1 VPKIYSQDG
10 SDLYSPSSGTSM
22 AAPYVAN
29 LAAQILNINLKLKPE
44 EIKKIILET
53 GEEKE
58 HLKPRLLSGSIV
70 NNDMAL
76 KAALLSRD
84 MALESSITLAK
95 SGLIQ
100 IEDSI
105 SIGRPPVANSDELK
119 QKVMDAIPKDIT
131 PQEIEEIQAT
141 SEESFSPQNSVT
153 DKPDS
158 SVPLPL
164 KFPVPQTPDVD
175 SDPSNQNVEQS
186 PPPSEGPKP
195 SSSPDVLQPDQTQ
208 YSKIEPSSP

>member
-1 VPKIYSQDG
+1 
-10 SDLYSPSSGTSM
+10 
-22 AAPYVAN
+22 VAN

-53 GEEKE
+53 GDEKD

-84 MALESSITLAK
+84 MVLESSITLAK

-105 SIGRPPVANSDELK
+105 SIGRPPVANSDELQK
-119 QKVMDAIPKDIT
+119 KVMDAIPKDIS
-131 PQEIEEIQAT
+131 PQEVEEIQAT

-153 DKPDS
+153 DTPDS
-158 SVPLPL
+158 SVPLPS
-164 KFPVPQTPDVD
+164 KFPAVQPPDAG
-175 SDPSNQNVEQS
+175 SGLSNQNAEQS
-186 PPPSEGPKP
+186 PPPSEEPRP
-195 SSSPDVLQPDQTQ
+195 SSSPDALQPDQTQ
-208 YSKIEPSSP
+208 YSTNAPSSP